1 MKYDDNG
8 NGAGSSQTADSIFN
22 TIISSL
28 KDTNLSIQEDVRD
41 ASNHKLTFLSSKQLK
56 KN

>member
-22 TIISSL
+22 TFISSL
-28 KDTNLSIQEDVRD
+28 KYTNLSIQEDVRD
-41 ASNHKLTFLSSKQLK
+41 ASNHKFTFLSSKQLK